1 MDMSLAS
8 LHRKIFPVPSRL
20 RWLRSRLDRNRLG
33 VEIGPCHN
41 AVAPKRDGWRVEI
54 VDHLDQEG
62 LREKYRGR
70 DFDVGLIERVDHVWS
85 GQALPD
91 LVGAGRASWVVA
103 SHVAEHSPD
112 LVRFLEG
119 CLGLLEP
126 GGKLVL
132 ALPDHRRCFDKKRS
146 PSGLAQVL
154 DAWEAARSKPTAGT
168 VAEHHFRAV
177 KRGGRLA
184 WPGWWPGRVR
194 RVHDDAEARRE
205 WEVARTDGQYH
216 DAHVWCFTPRSFV
229 ELLEELRALGLL
241 RCRLHEGPVRSGYEF
256 FVVLTVD

>member
-1 MDMSLAS
+1 MSLAS

-146 PSGLAQVL
+146 PSVPAVGL
-154 DAWEAARSKPTAGT
+154 E
-168 VAEHHFRAV
+168 RAD
-177 KRGGRLA
+177 A
-184 WPGWWPGRVR
+184 WPGRDGGPG
-194 RVHDDAEARRE
+194 ACGGC
-205 WEVARTDGQYH
+205 TT
-216 DAHVWCFTPRSFV
+216 TPRRGASGRSPGPTASTTTPTSGASRPGPSWSFWRSCAPWGSCGADCTKAPSA
-229 ELLEELRALGLL
+229 RATNSSW
-241 RCRLHEGPVRSGYEF
+241 C
-256 FVVLTVD
+256 